1 MTNKIK
7 VTVTYEFETLQKE
20 TLLFAN
26 ICLGISI
33 FVFLVALLIR
43 YHDLNTF
50 TPGST
55 SYLYHS
61 MESVSRFK
69 IGLLIHKVFV
79 ALAGL
84 GYLAYFM
91 QRFQK

>member
-33 FVFLVALLIR
+33 VVFMVALLIR
-43 YHDLNTF
+43 YHDLNSF
-50 TPGST
+50 TPGGT

-69 IGLLIHKVFV
+69 IGLVVHKIFV
-79 ALAGL
+79 ALAGI
-84 GYLAYFM
+84 GYFSYFI
-91 QRFQK
+91 QKFQK

>member
-33 FVFLVALLIR
+33 VVFMIFLLIR
-43 YHDLNTF
+43 HHDMNSF
-50 TPGST
+50 IPGTS

-61 MESVSRFK
+61 MDSVAHFK
-69 IGLLIHKVFV
+69 IGLFIHKVFV
-79 ALAGL
+79 ALAGI
-84 GYLAYFM
+84 GYLSYFI
-91 QRFQK
+91 QKFQK

>member
-1 MTNKIK
+1 MTDKIK
-7 VTVTYEFETLQKE
+7 VTITYEHDELQKQ

-26 ICLGISI
+26 ICLGVSI
-33 FVFLVALLIR
+33 FVLMIFLLIR
-43 YHDLNTF
+43 YHDLNSF
-50 TPGST
+50 TPGSS

-79 ALAGL
+79 AFAGL
-84 GYLAYFM
+84 GYLAYFL
-91 QRFQK
+91 QKIQK